1 MKRIRQ
7 TVQQIRRTALR
18 IVSRHRPGQGPT
30 TRLVTVSDGQLLL
43 LLLQHQSAVQFTI
56 S

>member
-7 TVQQIRRTALR
+7 TVQQIRRTALC
-18 IVSRHRPGQGPT
+18 IVSRHRPGEGPT
-30 TRLVTVSDGQLLL
+30 ARLVTLSDEQLL
-43 LLLQHQSAVQFTI
+43 LLLQHQSDVQFTI